1 MSTFSVEVTL
11 RHPEQ
16 SERSV
21 ALTLLVDTGA
31 FYTLLPAEVV
41 TLLGLPTPE
50 LRTVEFMDGHR
61 DVYGLGEV
69 RLRLGGAERTT
80 VFLAGPSG
88 SHPRLGAFTLE
99 GFGLAVDPV
108 HQRLL
113 PIPIVL
119 V

>member
-1 MSTFSVEVTL
+1 MSTFSVEVAL

-21 ALTLLVDTGA
+21 ALMLLVDTGA

-41 TLLGLPTPE
+41 TLLGLATPE

-61 DVYGLGEV
+61 AVYGLGEV
-69 RLRLGGAERTT
+69 RVRLGGVERTT
-80 VFLAGPSG
+80 VFLAGPPG

-99 GFGLAVDPV
+99 GFGLSVDPV
-108 HQRLL
+108 HQRLV

>member
-21 ALTLLVDTGA
+21 ALTLIVDTGA
-31 FYTLLPAEVV
+31 FYTLLPTEVV
-41 TLLGLPTPE
+41 TLLGLATPE
-50 LRTVEFMDGHR
+50 RRTVEFMDGHR

-80 VFLAGPSG
+80 IFLAGPAG

-108 HQRLL
+108 HQRLM
-113 PIPIVL
+113 PIPVVL